1 MSDLDPVARTAR
13 LTAALR
19 ARESERPDR
28 LFSDVF
34 AGRLAGESARALA
47 DQLGE
52 VPAIAVRTR
61 FFDDLLTGIAGAGE
75 GLLQF
80 VLLAAG
86 MDTRA
91 QRLPFPAGTTLYE
104 VDRPELLRL
113 KDALLADVP
122 EPVCRRVAVS
132 ADLAGDW
139 PRSLAQAGFRPGLPT
154 CWLVE
159 GLTQYLQE
167 ADVIRLFD
175 RITGCSAPGSHLLAE
190 FVAASVFRDAAAR
203 PMLDALAEQGAVWH
217 YGTDEPLSLFAER
230 GWKAESVPY
239 SEVGQAMGRWPQI
252 SAATPAPTAGGYLVH
267 ATR

>member
-28 LFSDVF
+28 LFTDV
-34 AGRLAGESARALA
+34 LAGTLAGQAARALA
-47 DQLGE
+47 EQLGE

-61 FFDDLLTGIAGAGE
+61 FFDDLLTEIANAE
-75 GLLQF
+75 GGPRQF

-91 QRLPFPAGTTLYE
+91 QRLPFPAATTLYE

-113 KDALLADVP
+113 KDALLAGVP
-122 EPVCRRVAVS
+122 EPACRRVAVS

-139 PRSLAQAGFRPGLPT
+139 PRSLVQAGFRADLPT

-167 ADVIRLFD
+167 ANVIRLFD
-175 RITGCSAPGSHLLAE
+175 RITACSAPGSHLLAE
-190 FVAASVFRDAAAR
+190 FVAASLFRDPAAR
-203 PMLDALAEQGAVWH
+203 PMLDALAEQGAAWH
-217 YGTDEPLSLFAER
+217 YGTDEPQPLFAER
-230 GWKAESVPY
+230 GWQVQSVPY
-239 SEVGQAMGRWPQI
+239 AEVGQAMGRWPQNGV
-252 SAATPAPTAGGYLVH
+252 TAGGHLAH

>member
-28 LFSDVF
+28 LFTDVL
-34 AGRLAGESARALA
+34 AGVLAGEAARTLA

-61 FFDDLLTGIAGAGE
+61 FFDDLLTKIADDE
-75 GLLQF
+75 GGPRQF

-91 QRLPFPAGTTLYE
+91 QRLPFPATTTLYE
-104 VDRPELLRL
+104 VDRPELLHL
-113 KDALLADVP
+113 KETLLADVP
-122 EPVCRRVAVS
+122 EPVCGRVAVG

-139 PRSLAQAGFRPGLPT
+139 PRSLAQAGFRAELPT

-167 ADVIRLFD
+167 VDVLRLFD
-175 RITGCSAPGSHLLAE
+175 RITACSAPRSHLLAE
-190 FVAASVFRDAAAR
+190 FVAGSLFLDPAAR
-203 PMLDALAEQGAVWH
+203 PMLDALAEQGAAWH
-217 YGTDEPLSLFAER
+217 YGTDEPQPLFTER
-230 GWKAESVPY
+230 GWQVESVPY
-239 SEVGQAMGRWPQI
+239 AEVGQAMGRWPHKG
-252 SAATPAPTAGGYLVH
+252 ATAGGHLAH